1 MTEPVPGKTLL
12 AHGSLVCQIHR
23 RFKPDRAKSAPR
35 PNTLRD
41 QFQPGCRYL
50 LIITY
55 KLHRQLPQSWH
66 SCFPQGEDWHGINTC
81 AMTSTMGSKSMGRGG
96 AWFQSGLV
104 LPVWT
109 EARTALQTSLSLAL
123 CLSASSVPASSTPA
137 GIARPIGGSRC
148 HGCSLPPDHSNHC
161 VGSSS
166 TGNLGNWGNMGHQ
179 HFGWDRFFTSC
190 IM

>member
-41 QFQPGCRYL
+41 QFQPRCRYL

-66 SCFPQGEDWHGINTC
+66 SCLPQGEDWHGINTC
-81 AMTSTMGSKSMGRGG
+81 AMTSTMGSKSMRRGG
-96 AWFQSGLV
+96 VVPIRRCVARLDRGANSSPDLSLSSLVPFGLLRSGLLHPRRHRQAHRR
-104 LPVWT
+104 LPMS
-109 EARTALQTSLSLAL
+109 RLLSSPRPFKPL
-123 CLSASSVPASSTPA
+123 CRILEYGELGELGKHGAPAFWM
-137 GIARPIGGSRC
+137 GS
-148 HGCSLPPDHSNHC
+148 
-161 VGSSS
+161 
-166 TGNLGNWGNMGHQ
+166 
-179 HFGWDRFFTSC
+179 FFH
-190 IM
+190 

>member
-148 HGCSLPPDHSNHC
+148 HGCLSSPRPFKPLCRIFEYGELGELGKHGAPAFWM
-161 VGSSS
+161 GS
-166 TGNLGNWGNMGHQ
+166 
-179 HFGWDRFFTSC
+179 FFH
-190 IM
+190 

>member
-66 SCFPQGEDWHGINTC
+66 SCFPQTIQTIVSDLRVRGTWGTGETWGTSILDGIVFSLAASCKRPPSLPYHHHYQTSHHHHYHHHACGQTQTC
-81 AMTSTMGSKSMGRGG
+81 ASG
-96 AWFQSGLV
+96 AWRPAIADFN
-104 LPVWT
+104 
-109 EARTALQTSLSLAL
+109 A
-123 CLSASSVPASSTPA
+123 ASHPSTP
-137 GIARPIGGSRC
+137 
-148 HGCSLPPDHSNHC
+148 HPPCNNAIHLAQIDGPHPTPTPTANC
-161 VGSSS
+161 CRV
-166 TGNLGNWGNMGHQ
+166 
-179 HFGWDRFFTSC
+179 C
-190 IM
+190 

>member
-41 QFQPGCRYL
+41 QFQPRCRYL

-66 SCFPQGEDWHGINTC
+66 SCLPQGEDWHGINTC
-81 AMTSTMGSKSMGRGG
+81 AMTSTMGSKSMRRGG
-96 AWFQSGLV
+96 CGSN
-104 LPVWT
+104 P
-109 EARTALQTSLSLAL
+109 ALCCPFGPRREQLSRPLSL
-123 CLSASSVPASSTPA
+123 
-137 GIARPIGGSRC
+137 
-148 HGCSLPPDHSNHC
+148 
-161 VGSSS
+161 
-166 TGNLGNWGNMGHQ
+166 
-179 HFGWDRFFTSC
+179 
-190 IM
+190 